1 VAKNVAYGL
10 ELEEFTLLGRFLNP
24 VRYHK
29 AKSVFIDKANNYLK
43 RVGLA
48 DSADKYPNELSGGMR
63 QRASIAQALIMK
75 PKILFMD
82 EPFGALDEGTRMD
95 MQTYMLELWEDS
107 DMTVFF
113 VTHDLEEALYLGTR
127 IIVLSQYYT
136 SDAGETTG
144 SKIVIDKSIPGE
156 SPRPMSSRYTPE
168 FSKLLE
174 QIRLEGLDPGYK
186 QRIEEFDLTHRLAK
200 ETNGKS

>member
-1 VAKNVAYGL
+1 VVQNVAYGL
-10 ELEEFTLLGRFLNP
+10 ELEKFTLLGRFLNP
-24 VRYHK
+24 IRYINS
-29 AKSVFIDKANNYLK
+29 KSGFIDNAYNYLK

-63 QRASIAQALIMK
+63 QRVAIAQAIIMK

-95 MQTYMLELWEDS
+95 MQAYMLELWEDS

-127 IIVLSQYYT
+127 ILVLSQYYT
-136 SDAGETTG
+136 SDTGETSG
-144 SKIVIDKSIPGE
+144 SKIVIDKSIPGK
-156 SPRPMSSRYTPE
+156 SPRPMRSRYTAE
-168 FSKLLE
+168 FTKLLE
-174 QIRLEGLDPGYK
+174 QIRLEGLNPFHK
-186 QRIEEFDLTHRLAK
+186 QHMEEFDLSHRLAH
-200 ETNGKS
+200 